1 MYFTHLRRRE
11 ACPGGAPLYIRVPSS
26 ASVRT
31 SYRVVQPRCELHG
44 VDNHAVVV
52 LPFKKDEVT
61 LTHETAAELLHLIV
75 TPERQPVYVHCLD
88 GVTATG
94 TLVMCL
100 RKLQRWA
107 LPPIVAEYTR
117 FDRRRGDQPWQPEP
131 QHGQKCRPPPWQ
143 HPSSAAV
150 CLLRARPAALG
161 SSVLPGRGWSTGHPA
176 TASGARASR
185 LPSRRSHRLW
195 SYGALQD
202 LLILHFL
209 NSFNPE
215 IQVDPLLSPLQPSLI
230 QAATPTRRGC
240 NPTSSRL
247 QPYMCPGRAAALRP
261 PSDVAGAVAA
271 TGGECGRRVC
281 GDGHGAHRRP
291 LARVRV
297 VRP

>member
-1 MYFTHLRRRE
+1 M
-11 ACPGGAPLYIRVPSS
+11 
-26 ASVRT
+26 
-31 SYRVVQPRCELHG
+31 
-44 VDNHAVVV
+44 
-52 LPFKKDEVT
+52 T

-150 CLLRARPAALG
+150 CLLRARPAALS
-161 SSVLPGRGWSTGHPA
+161 SSVLPGRGRSTGHPA

-195 SYGALQD
+195 SYGPPGAAHPALPQ
-202 LLILHFL
+202 LVQ
-209 NSFNPE
+209 PR
-215 IQVDPLLSPLQPSLI
+215 DPGRPAALA
-230 QAATPTRRGC
+230 AATLTHPGC
-240 NPTSSRL
+240 NPNSSRL
-247 QPYMCPGRAAALRP
+247 QPYSSRLQPYIIE
-261 PSDVAGAVAA
+261 AA
-271 TGGECGRRVC
+271 TLYVPRSSRCSPAAFRRGWRCRCNWWRARPEGGWRWTWRAPTAAG
-281 GDGHGAHRRP
+281 
-291 LARVRV
+291 
-297 VRP
+297 